1 MSSLR
6 RLLAGTAKVP
16 VLVLVAGLA
25 ACSHAPEPA
34 KTAST
39 APPVP
44 VLKLAEQVTPRDR
57 VWDGTV
63 QAVNRATLSAQT
75 TGRIVEL
82 PFDVNDYVP
91 KGAVVA
97 RLTDVEQG
105 ASARAALAQVRS
117 AQAAFS
123 DAQAQYQRIEK
134 VYERKLVSKSQY
146 DQAKASADSTKAA
159 LDAAQQ
165 NYRAAQ
171 QSQDYTVVR
180 APYAG
185 IVTQRFVQIG
195 EAVQPGTPLIA
206 GISLDQLRVEA
217 QVPQSDVDAIRKYA
231 RAWLV
236 LDGGKKRIEATK
248 VIVFPY
254 ADPTTHTFT
263 VRIELPPADTGLNP
277 GEVVQVAFMV
287 GSRPRLLVPDSA
299 LVQRGEV
306 TGVYVVHDGEV
317 SLRQVRLGHRFGEN
331 VEVISGLNPG
341 ETIARDPL
349 QAVAWLV
356 KQHEGGQTAEP
367 KDSGKGG

>member
-1 MSSLR
+1 MPSLR
-6 RLLAGTAKVP
+6 GLLLGVVLTPA
-16 VLVLVAGLA
+16 LVLT
-25 ACSHAPEPA
+25 ACSHSQAPA
-34 KTAST
+34 VVANAA
-39 APPVP
+39 APIP
-44 VLKLAEQVTPRDR
+44 VLTVSEQVTPRDR

-75 TGRIVEL
+75 AGRVVEL

-105 ASARAALAQVRS
+105 ASARAALAQVRA
-117 AQAAFS
+117 AQATYS
-123 DAQAQYQRIEK
+123 DAQAQYKRIAQ
-134 VYERKLVSKSQY
+134 VYERKLVSRSQY
-146 DQAKASADSTKAA
+146 DQSKASADAAKAA

-171 QSQDYTVVR
+171 QSQNYTVVR

-195 EAVQPGTPLIA
+195 EAVQPGQPLIA
-206 GISLDQLRVEA
+206 GISLNQLRVEA

-231 RAWLV
+231 RAWVV
-236 LDGGKKRIEATK
+236 LDGGRKRIEAAK

-263 VRIELPPADTGLNP
+263 VRLELPPADTGLNP
-277 GEVVQVAFMV
+277 GEVVQVAFMI

-299 LVQRGEV
+299 LLQRGEI
-306 TGVYVVHDGEV
+306 TGVYVVRDGGV
-317 SLRQVRLGHRFGEN
+317 TLRQVRLGARFGAQ
-331 VEVISGLNPG
+331 VEVISGLTAG
-341 ETIARDPL
+341 ETIARNPL

-356 KQHEGGQTAEP
+356 KQHRKSNDQGT
-367 KDSGKGG
+367 